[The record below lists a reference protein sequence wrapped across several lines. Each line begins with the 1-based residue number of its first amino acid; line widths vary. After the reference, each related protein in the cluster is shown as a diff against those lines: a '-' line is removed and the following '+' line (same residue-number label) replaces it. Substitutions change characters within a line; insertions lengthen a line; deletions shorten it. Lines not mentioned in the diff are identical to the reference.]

1 MKNISIYLCIVFIL
15 TATNMSAQRSIGDMY
30 ADSVQVIRTTANAS
44 WKDKE
49 HPTPAELEKSIN
61 LLLGAITYL
70 DQPEVKTQAL
80 GNSYLFYR
88 RSDVY
93 QSLTNLYTLA
103 KQYDKAIAAFSKAYE
118 TAKWDRS
125 GIEKDSLYKDLIGL
139 PECITLLERYKAR
152 TKLWNN
158 GSFKTPFNPAISED
172 EKIAGLSLLWAQA
185 KYNFVFI
192 DKLTTDWNKIYLD
205 YIPLVKATKDTKE
218 YYRVLMQFYAQLQD
232 GHTNVFPPDELAKDF
247 YSRPPV
253 RTELIEGRVFIT
265 NVSSPALE
273 KTGIVPGLEI
283 LKIDGVPVLTY
294 AGKNVRPYLS
304 SSTDQDMIVREFSYN
319 LLRGEA
325 SNPVT
330 LELKDRN
337 GKTRAVRVNRSG
349 YTDVKKLPSISF
361 TTIGN
366 TGYLVLNSFSDD
378 SLTAKYDSLFPE
390 IAKTKNLVI
399 DIRYN
404 GGGEGSY
411 GYHILRTLTD
421 KAFKTSLAKTT
432 VYEGYPVPGTKWIE
446 QPQGSI
452 TPDRKRFYDKPI
464 VLLIGPRTFSAAED
478 FAIVFEDIKRGQ
490 LVGESTG
497 GSTGQPLHFD
507 LPGGGSARVCMKK
520 DLSPNGKEFVGIG
533 IMPDINVP
541 LTIKAI
547 YEGKD
552 EVLLKALSLLN
563 KN

>member
-15 TATNMSAQRSIGDMY
+15 TATNMSAQRSIGDMF

-205 YIPLVKATKDTKE
+205 YIPLVRATKDTKE
-218 YYRVLMQFYAQLQD
+218 YYRVLMQFYAQLKD

-247 YSRPPV
+247 YSRPPM

-265 NVSSPALE
+265 NVSSPGLE
-273 KTGIVPGLEI
+273 KTGIIPGLEI

-294 AGKNVRPYLS
+294 AERNVRPYLS
-304 SSTDQDMIVREFSYN
+304 SSTNQDMIVREFSYS

-325 SNPVT
+325 SSPVT

-337 GKTRAVRVNRSG
+337 GKTRTVTINRSG

-366 TGYLVLNSFSDD
+366 TGYLILNSFSDD

-404 GGGEGSY
+404 GGGEGGY

-490 LVGESTG
+490 LIGESTG

-533 IMPDINVP
+533 IMPDIKVP

-563 KN
+563 KK